1 MKVRFCRSVFLFAF
15 AIVFLFISGQ
25 AFPAD
30 EEISSESE
38 APKVEKSELKT
49 KEERLRELQLEKAE
63 LTLRQREIALKE
75 KKADYDNMKAL
86 FDKGVVPAQEL
97 SDAREDMEEA
107 QLQYDQAKLDLQ
119 TAELESLKAAWHIT
133 IDSKKTSVF
142 DVGDD
147 KFLEITIENTSE
159 KVKLERT
166 QRMIDEKIIEP
177 VETEVNPE
185 INDIYVSIKEGDS
198 IISKPYEIYI
208 DSLKLGDPKLLK
220 FELIKDVE
228 NVVVSLRYEDQ
239 EDQRNIHLKRVE
251 PYISVVKAVKYRT
264 DDDKR
269 MLYVVLRN
277 GAEEREGE
285 QVKAV
290 GTTEPSD
297 TGKSS
302 STPNIESDIIEV
314 EDSGAENDINNIY
327 VSIKDEQRNIIG
339 IPYEIRIPTL
349 KLDEEKGYKFELQKD
364 VNSVVI
370 SMNFAKKEDNKTVY
384 LEPDTRHISIKS
396 AKVRVLGSTSDID
409 PELRGKKEVTLE
421 LINRSETGKMPFEEE
436 LKEISG
442 SSIGATSEIRHV
454 FVSLKH
460 HGVVVAQPYEAVI
473 DRLEYDKPKPLKF
486 VLQQTEIDEVTVS
499 LSYLGRSEEQQIY
512 LEKVSPEDIVIVT
525 SVQFAQEGTLGN
537 SVSYDLALERPA
549 EMERV
554 FKLRVANLSDQFT
567 YEFNDP
573 QSAARVTQIKFTHA
587 QSRRELSLR
596 VFLPEEMDFS
606 LLDQPMD
613 FYAAVLSEDEDV
625 NFEPGRLTL
634 ALDELDQVK
643 SKVKL
648 VLTPK
653 GEPEFELIAQNLYFE
668 IKTGETVEMLLEL
681 KNTGTRNLENI
692 RITTELPSNKWN
704 SEIQPDLVKKLD
716 REQKEDIKITIIPP
730 LDVGVGDS
738 EVKIN
743 AECEVDNRPIE
754 APEKNVRIHI
764 SGRANIMGSVILIG
778 ALILLVIGIAVLTIK
793 LSRR

>member
-1 MKVRFCRSVFLFAF
+1 
-15 AIVFLFISGQ
+15 
-25 AFPAD
+25 
-30 EEISSESE
+30 
-38 APKVEKSELKT
+38 
-49 KEERLRELQLEKAE
+49 
-63 LTLRQREIALKE
+63 
-75 KKADYDNMKAL
+75 
-86 FDKGVVPAQEL
+86 
-97 SDAREDMEEA
+97 
-107 QLQYDQAKLDLQ
+107 
-119 TAELESLKAAWHIT
+119 
-133 IDSKKTSVF
+133 
-142 DVGDD
+142 
-147 KFLEITIENTSE
+147 
-159 KVKLERT
+159 
-166 QRMIDEKIIEP
+166 
-177 VETEVNPE
+177 
-185 INDIYVSIKEGDS
+185 
-198 IISKPYEIYI
+198 
-208 DSLKLGDPKLLK
+208 
-220 FELIKDVE
+220 
-228 NVVVSLRYEDQ
+228 
-239 EDQRNIHLKRVE
+239 
-251 PYISVVKAVKYRT
+251 
-264 DDDKR
+264 
-269 MLYVVLRN
+269 
-277 GAEEREGE
+277 
-285 QVKAV
+285 
-290 GTTEPSD
+290 
-297 TGKSS
+297 
-302 STPNIESDIIEV
+302 
-314 EDSGAENDINNIY
+314 
-327 VSIKDEQRNIIG
+327 
-339 IPYEIRIPTL
+339 
-349 KLDEEKGYKFELQKD
+349 
-364 VNSVVI
+364 
-370 SMNFAKKEDNKTVY
+370 
-384 LEPDTRHISIKS
+384 
-396 AKVRVLGSTSDID
+396 VRVLGNTSDID
-409 PELRGKKEVTLE
+409 PERRGKKEVTLE

-436 LKEISG
+436 LEEISG

-473 DRLEYDKPKPLKF
+473 DRLEYDKPKPLTF

-499 LSYLGRSEEQQIY
+499 LSYLGRSEEQQVY

-554 FKLRVANLSDQFT
+554 FKLRVVNLSDQFT

-634 ALDELDQVK
+634 ALNELDQVK

-668 IKTGETVEMLLEL
+668 IKTGEPVEMLLEL

-704 SEIQPDLVKKLD
+704 SEITPDLVKKLD

>member
-1 MKVRFCRSVFLFAF
+1 MKVRFCRAVFLFAF
-15 AIVFLFISGQ
+15 AVVFLFISGQ
-25 AFPAD
+25 TFPAD
-30 EEISSESE
+30 EETSPESE
-38 APKVEKSELKT
+38 APKVEKSTLKT

-75 KKADYDNMKAL
+75 KKADYENMNAL
-86 FDKGVVPAQEL
+86 FGKGVVPAQERN
-97 SDAREDMEEA
+97 DAREDMEGA

-133 IDSKKTSVF
+133 IDSDDTRVF
-142 DVGDD
+142 DVGD
-147 KFLEITIENTSE
+147 KKYLEITIENTSE

-185 INDIYVSIKEGDS
+185 INDIYVSIKEGES

-208 DSLKLGDPKLLK
+208 DSLKLGEPRLLK

-228 NVVVSLRYEDQ
+228 NVIISLRYEDQ
-239 EDQRNIHLKRVE
+239 EDQRNIHLKKVE

-264 DDDKR
+264 DDDER

-277 GAEEREGE
+277 GAEERKGE
-285 QVKAV
+285 SVKAA
-290 GTTEPSD
+290 GKPEPSD
-297 TGKSS
+297 PGKSS
-302 STPNIESDIIEV
+302 STTSTSSDIIEV
-314 EDSGAENDINNIY
+314 EDSDLNDINNIY

-364 VNSVVI
+364 VNSVII

-396 AKVRVLGSTSDID
+396 AKVRVLGNTSDID
-409 PELRGKKEVTLE
+409 PERRGKKEVTLE

-436 LKEISG
+436 LEEISG

-454 FVSLKH
+454 FVSLNH
-460 HGVVVAQPYEAVI
+460 RGVVVAQPYEAVI
-473 DRLEYDKPKPLKF
+473 DRLEYDKPKPLTF

-499 LSYLGRSEEQQIY
+499 LSYLGRSEEQQVY

-554 FKLRVANLSDQFT
+554 FKLRVGNLSDQFT

-573 QSAARVTQIKFTHA
+573 QSSARVTQIKFTHA

-634 ALDELDQVK
+634 ALNELDQVK

-668 IKTGETVEMLLEL
+668 IKTGEPVEMLLEL

-716 REQKEDIKITIIPP
+716 REQEEDIKITIIPP
-730 LDVGVGDS
+730 LDVGVGDT

>member
-1 MKVRFCRSVFLFAF
+1 MKVMFCRALFLFAF
-15 AIVFLFISGQ
+15 AVVFLFISGQ

-38 APKVEKSELKT
+38 APKVEKSGLKT

-75 KKADYDNMKAL
+75 KKADYENMNAL
-86 FDKGVVPAQEL
+86 FNKGVVPAQEL
-97 SDAREDMEEA
+97 NDAREDMEEA

-133 IDSKKTSVF
+133 IHSNDTRVF
-142 DVGDD
+142 DVGDQ

-177 VETEVNPE
+177 VETEVSPE
-185 INDIYVSIKEGDS
+185 INDIYVSIKEGES
-198 IISKPYEIYI
+198 IISKPYEIHI
-208 DSLKLGDPKLLK
+208 ESLKLGEPKLLN

-239 EDQRNIHLKRVE
+239 EDKRNIHLKRVE

-269 MLYVVLRN
+269 MLYIVLRN
-277 GAEEREGE
+277 GAEEKEGE
-285 QVKAV
+285 SVKAG
-290 GTTEPSD
+290 GTTEPS

-302 STPNIESDIIEV
+302 STPNIEPDIIEV

-339 IPYEIRIPTL
+339 IPYEIRVPTL
-349 KLDEEKGYKFELQKD
+349 KYNEEKGYKFELQKD

-396 AKVRVLGSTSDID
+396 AKVRVLGNTSDID

-473 DRLEYDKPKPLKF
+473 DRLEYDKPKPLTF

-499 LSYLGRSEEQQIY
+499 LSYLGRSEEQQVY

-537 SVSYDLALERPA
+537 SVSYDLGLERPA
-549 EMERV
+549 EAERI

-606 LLDQPMD
+606 LLDQPLD

-625 NFEPGRLTL
+625 NYEPGRLN
-634 ALDELDQVK
+634 LDSEELNQVK
-643 SKVKL
+643 SKVRL